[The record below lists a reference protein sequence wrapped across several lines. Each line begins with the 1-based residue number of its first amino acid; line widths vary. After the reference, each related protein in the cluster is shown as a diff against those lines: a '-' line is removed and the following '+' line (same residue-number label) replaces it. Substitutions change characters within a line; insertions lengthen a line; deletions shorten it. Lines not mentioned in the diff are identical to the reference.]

1 MGTQVCE
8 GWWGWSTEGHERRA
22 RAECPLGCSQ
32 TGTPVV
38 KTLKPQ
44 ESEAAPDPRHLLAL
58 AASHKS
64 SILPTR
70 ESEGPAL
77 APWQDTVC
85 SSRCVPLWKG

>member
-8 GWWGWSTEGHERRA
+8 GCWGWSTEGNERSG
-22 RAECPLGCSQ
+22 RAEHPLGCFQ
-32 TGTPVV
+32 TVTPVV

-44 ESEAAPDPRHLLAL
+44 ESEAAPDPRHLPAL
-58 AASHKS
+58 APSHKS

-85 SSRCVPLWKG
+85 SSWCVPLWKG